1 MDNLINI
8 IFGAVLMLMSENKE
22 KGEADDKG

>member
-22 KGEADDKG
+22 KGEADDKS

>member
-22 KGEADDKG
+22 KGEAYDQG